1 MVCKKVLIKCRR
13 DLPYLLDRDLEG
25 KGRCF
30 LVENSKYFNDSFVSV
45 YLLFLLNGGNITWY
59 TVNF

>member
-1 MVCKKVLIKCRR
+1 M
-13 DLPYLLDRDLEG
+13 PYLLDRDLEG
-25 KGRCF
+25 KGRYF
-30 LVENSKYFNDSFVSV
+30 LVENSKYYNDSFVSV